1 MTLLTVT
8 KRKLWVSILIGLM
21 IFYSLGTGFA
31 FFFRLLYA
39 IIITMA
45 IGLLWAWFN
54 LKGLEIRLNRTIWHG
69 QVGDS
74 LGGELQIINR
84 YRLPKSWITVREIST
99 IPGYTSGRAIA
110 LVQNQRRSW
119 LIEHE
124 LGVRGKYLCGEIEVT
139 SQDPFGL
146 FQLKRSFLSSREF
159 TVFPKTELLPDLNP
173 QLSSLPSDA
182 KSTHRSD
189 HITTDS
195 ATIRTYRSGDS
206 PRRIHWPY
214 TARMNSLMVKEFEAG
229 ISAESWVLLDMH
241 NQSHV
246 GQDPVDN
253 SEELAVTVACSLIN
267 KLTSLSMPVGLTAN
281 SESYCKF
288 RPDRNTAHM
297 QNMMLALASIRSN
310 GRVRLRQFIYD
321 LEHQLN
327 RFSSLIVV
335 TPSNRT
341 EWIEALAFLKSKG
354 IKVSVIYIDPSK
366 FSSSSASDHTIQELL
381 ESEISSYIV
390 DKNQTINAC
399 LKSPIQAQ
407 LETTKI

>member
-1 MTLLTVT
+1 
-8 KRKLWVSILIGLM
+8 
-21 IFYSLGTGFA
+21 
-31 FFFRLLYA
+31 
-39 IIITMA
+39 
-45 IGLLWAWFN
+45 
-54 LKGLEIRLNRTIWHG
+54 
-69 QVGDS
+69 
-74 LGGELQIINR
+74 
-84 YRLPKSWITVREIST
+84 
-99 IPGYTSGRAIA
+99 
-110 LVQNQRRSW
+110 
-119 LIEHE
+119 
-124 LGVRGKYLCGEIEVT
+124 
-139 SQDPFGL
+139 
-146 FQLKRSFLSSREF
+146 
-159 TVFPKTELLPDLNP
+159 
-173 QLSSLPSDA
+173 
-182 KSTHRSD
+182 
-189 HITTDS
+189 
-195 ATIRTYRSGDS
+195 
-206 PRRIHWPY
+206 
-214 TARMNSLMVKEFEAG
+214 MNSLMVKEFEAG

-407 LETTKI
+407 LETTRI